1 MEILSQPNSQV
12 KPSINLLKLRNL
24 AEKQKQTHAQHAHH
38 QSTKDEVVRLI
49 PNNAGFKMK
58 IVDKHG
64 SKVYGKEFTDIGQ
77 PANFES
83 GEYATQERK
92 QQSYVQRRRNQYLQM
107 AT

>member
-1 MEILSQPNSQV
+1 MTHETQNSITADPILEGKQKSHKVNHQV

-38 QSTKDEVVRLI
+38 QSTKDEVVRLM
-49 PNNAGFKMK
+49 PSNAGFKMK

-64 SKVYGKEFTDIGQ
+64 SKVYEKEFTDIGQ

-83 GEYATQERK
+83 G
-92 QQSYVQRRRNQYLQM
+92 
-107 AT
+107 